1 MMRKGYDSLLLSSLD
16 EIAWVLNIRASDI
29 EYNPYCI
36 FYLLISQE
44 SVRWFVR
51 KGETVDADTADSFD
65 ELGIDEVSIENYDAL
80 AGAMD
85 SISSEDIKFVDSASL
100 NWHYYSILNDV
111 YTGPGSV
118 RLVCGQSPVALMKAV
133 KNPREIELLRETIIE
148 DGLAVERFIKW
159 TEDSIDAAER
169 GERAFVDEWE
179 ALKKLHSLREGI
191 DGFRGDCPV
200 HGRIPERDCRLSVRC
215 TGAGTSM
222 ESPPQF
228 RPRDRSRS
236 GLLSRSS

>member
-1 MMRKGYDSLLLSSLD
+1 MD

-118 RLVCGQSPVALMKAV
+118 RLVCGQTPVALMKAV
-133 KNPREIELLRETIIE
+133 KNPREIELLRETFIE

-179 ALKKLHSLREGI
+179 ALKKLHSLREEI